1 MLPAPLAAVGGGCQ
15 CRTVVS
21 AYLNRGVGL
30 LARSRPLQE
39 ASFQRIGAF
48 SHFLMTTGQAAALPP
63 HPRTTRRRPS
73 LVTAAPA
80 PPERPRKFPPGFA
93 RRPTLVQRL
102 VEADDV
108 SAVVILAPPGYGKSS
123 LLSEWGE
130 TDRRPFVS
138 LSSTSEDSL
147 ISSLAQAR
155 RHERGS
161 VLLLDDAHLAP
172 AEVLHRLMAMA
183 TTELPT
189 GTLLALAARG
199 EPQLPL
205 GALRARRELI
215 ELGARDLALS
225 SAQASILLRGMG
237 VELQPDE
244 LDTLV
249 RRTEGWPAA
258 LYLAALAMRG
268 HPEIPPGLPPIG
280 ASSHLLAAYLRD
292 DVLSTL
298 PPGMTAFATQASV
311 LDELSGPACDAVLE
325 RHDSAAKLAELARIT
340 RLLVPLD
347 WQHARFRW
355 HHLFREMLAGELRR
369 DAPGLDAKLHG
380 RAAVWYR
387 GRGEVTVAIEHMV
400 AMGEAEQSG
409 DLLLA
414 QLPRLLGAGRAQLVA
429 RWLGRF
435 SQGQVASHASLAVC
449 AAHSSLA
456 AGDIAGAEQWAL
468 NARMVLSDEPGSCEP
483 NKIATALAVIE
494 ATVARAGAAKMGQI
508 ATEAF
513 DSEPAGSAWRPALAF
528 LRGAS
533 SHLTGDR
540 AFAGELLEMGAA
552 LGAAAAPSIS
562 SLCLAQHAM
571 MSIECGD
578 WEMAADVAERAMKLV
593 KQHGLAACPVS
604 ALVFA
609 ASAATRAHE
618 RCVDEAKR
626 NLRAA
631 ADLLVSLGDFASWY
645 GAQARILLAHASLC
659 LADAVGARTLL
670 AEASRLARRMPD
682 AIIFERWFDGAWD
695 YLDTLAE
702 SSLAGP
708 SALTIAELRILR
720 FLPSHRSFRE
730 IASQLGV
737 SANTVKTQAHAI
749 YRKLGVASRSEAVER
764 AQQAGLLGQ

>member
-1 MLPAPLAAVGGGCQ
+1 M
-15 CRTVVS
+15 
-21 AYLNRGVGL
+21 
-30 LARSRPLQE
+30 
-39 ASFQRIGAF
+39 
-48 SHFLMTTGQAAALPP
+48 
-63 HPRTTRRRPS
+63 
-73 LVTAAPA
+73 
-80 PPERPRKFPPGFA
+80 
-93 RRPTLVQRL
+93 LVQRL
-102 VEADDV
+102 VEADGV

-123 LLSEWGE
+123 LLSEWE
-130 TDRRPFVS
+130 AADRRPFVW
-138 LSSTSEDSL
+138 LSPTSEDSV
-147 ISSLAQAR
+147 ISSVAHAR
-155 RHERGS
+155 PHEHGS
-161 VLLLDDAHLAP
+161 VLVLDEAHLAP
-172 AEVLHRLMAMA
+172 VDVLHRLMAVA
-183 TTELPT
+183 TSELPT
-189 GTLLALAARG
+189 RTVLALAARG

-205 GALRARRELI
+205 GSLRARRRLI

-225 SAQASILLRGMG
+225 STQASMLLRGMG
-237 VELQPDE
+237 VELECHE

-268 HPEIPPGLPPIG
+268 HPELPPELPPLG
-280 ASSHLLAAYLRD
+280 ESSHLVAAYLRD

-298 PPGMTAFATQASV
+298 PAGMTTFATQASV

-325 RHDSAAKLAELARIT
+325 RHDSAAKLAQLARMT

-355 HHLFREMLAGELRR
+355 HRLFREMLAGELRR
-369 DAPGLDAKLHG
+369 EAPGLDAELHG
-380 RAAVWYR
+380 RAAAWYR
-387 GRGEVTVAIEHMV
+387 GRGEETVAIEHMV
-400 AMGEAEQSG
+400 ATGDAEQSG

-414 QLPRLLGAGRAQLVA
+414 QLPRLLGRGHSELVA

-435 SQGQVASHASLAVC
+435 SRGQLASHATLATC

-456 AGDIAGAEQWAL
+456 SGNIAGAEQWAL
-468 NARMVLSDEPGSCEP
+468 NARMALSDELGSCETT
-483 NKIATALAVIE
+483 KLATALAVIE

-508 ATEAF
+508 ATEASR
-513 DSEPAGSAWRPALAF
+513 SEPAGSAWHPVLAF

-533 SHLTGDR
+533 SHLTGHR
-540 AFAGELLEMGAA
+540 AAAVELLEMGAA
-552 LGAAAAPSIS
+552 LGAALAPSVG

-571 MSIECGD
+571 IAIECAD
-578 WEMAADVAERAMKLV
+578 WEMAADLAERAARLV
-593 KQHGLAACPVS
+593 EEHGLATCPVS

-609 ASAATRAHE
+609 ASAAARAHE
-618 RCVDEAKR
+618 RRVDEAKR
-626 NLRAA
+626 DLRTAA
-631 ADLLVSLGDFASWY
+631 ELLVSLGDFASWY
-645 GAQARILLAHASLC
+645 GAQVRILLAHASLW
-659 LADAVGARTLL
+659 LADALGARTLL

-682 AIIFERWFDGAWD
+682 AIVFERWFDGAWE

-708 SALTIAELRILR
+708 SSLTIAELRILR

-764 AQQAGLLGQ
+764 AQKAGLLGQ